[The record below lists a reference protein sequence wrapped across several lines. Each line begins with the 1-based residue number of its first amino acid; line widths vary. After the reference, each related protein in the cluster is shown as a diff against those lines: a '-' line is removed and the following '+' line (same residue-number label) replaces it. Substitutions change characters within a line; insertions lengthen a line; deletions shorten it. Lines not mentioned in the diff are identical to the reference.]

1 MSCEEEVRKILR
13 DADDRNLREF
23 VNETTVIRYLVL
35 VLASRIDALEAR
47 K

>member
-1 MSCEEEVRKILR
+1 MSCEEEVRKIML
-13 DADDRNLREF
+13 DADDRNWREF

-35 VLASRIDALEAR
+35 ALAKRIDALEAR